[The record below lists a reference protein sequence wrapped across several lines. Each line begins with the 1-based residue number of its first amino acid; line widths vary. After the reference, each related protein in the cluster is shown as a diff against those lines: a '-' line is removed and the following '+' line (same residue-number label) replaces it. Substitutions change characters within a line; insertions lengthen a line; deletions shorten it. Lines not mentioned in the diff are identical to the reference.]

1 MHALQVDNQLAATA
15 MPVLLRC
22 VNTQPDGQADC
33 LQAVVV
39 TRAHSSVLF
48 VEYASVVCQVRLHA
62 VSDA

>member
-22 VNTQPDGQADC
+22 ADAQTDC

-39 TRAHSSVLF
+39 TRAHPSALF
-48 VEYASVVCQVRLHA
+48 VEYADVLCQVPPPFFFHP
-62 VSDA
+62 